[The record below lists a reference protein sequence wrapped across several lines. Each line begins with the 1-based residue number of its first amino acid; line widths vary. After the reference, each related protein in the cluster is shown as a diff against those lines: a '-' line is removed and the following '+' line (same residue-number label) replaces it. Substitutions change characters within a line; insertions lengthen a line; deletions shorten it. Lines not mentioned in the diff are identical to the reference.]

1 MRAENRHYVSLQER
15 VATGAYRV
23 DSARVAAAMLER
35 IGALALDR
43 QISERAD
50 RSRRATGRAR
60 QAA

>member
-1 MRAENRHYVSLQER
+1 MRAYNGHYVSLQER
-15 VATGAYRV
+15 IAIGEYRV

-43 QISERAD
+43 EISERAD
-50 RSRRATGRAR
+50 RSRRAPGRAR